1 MQIDKQLIT
10 LVFQH
15 LFGCY
20 RWSELLSDR
29 IYHRHSPTNRQAKFG
44 QIGTTILTGPIVKL
58 ATN

>member
-1 MQIDKQLIT
+1 MQIDKQLIA

-20 RWSELLSDR
+20 RWSEFLSDR
-29 IYHRHSPTNRQAKFG
+29 IYHRHSPTNQQAKLG
-44 QIGTTILTGPIVKL
+44 QMWTNILTGPIVKL